1 MTIQTIQEYDK
12 IILIRKGEKMSK
24 ENNKQQMTAAQR
36 LLRLEDAVSTLDQ
49 VIYNQAQQFAA
60 MREALALLNEK
71 VSAMVTL
78 LSMGQTVSDS
88 SIDQVVEQKRIEEM
102 KKKVE
107 DLIKNGSLEK
117 AEEVTKKS
125 FVVVREINSE
135 TGAVINPRLQFVVNI
150 LNEESLQK
158 LLGKKAGESVKFVE
172 ENPAVIEIEEIYNI
186 ITKESE
192 TEKNNQNSETEVS
205 KKEEDKKVEQAQEQP
220 KV

>member
-1 MTIQTIQEYDK
+1 
-12 IILIRKGEKMSK
+12 MSK

-49 VIYNQAQQFAA
+49 IIYNQAQQFAA
-60 MREALALLNEK
+60 MREAITLLNEK
-71 VSAMVTL
+71 VNAMVTL
-78 LSMGQTVSDS
+78 LSMGQLVNDS
-88 SIDQVVEQKRIEEM
+88 SIDKVVEQKRIEEM

-107 DLIKNGSLEK
+107 DLLKNNSLEK

-125 FVVVREINSE
+125 FVVVREMNSE

-158 LLGKKAGESVKFVE
+158 ILGKKAGESVKFVE

-186 ITKESE
+186 VTKDAEIEKDSQASES
-192 TEKNNQNSETEVS
+192 NSL
-205 KKEEDKKVEQAQEQP
+205 EDKKVEQAQEQAQ
-220 KV
+220 V

>member
-1 MTIQTIQEYDK
+1 
-12 IILIRKGEKMSK
+12 MSK

-60 MREALALLNEK
+60 MREALTLLNEK

-78 LSMGQTVSDS
+78 LSMGQLVNDS

-158 LLGKKAGESVKFVE
+158 VLGKKAGDSVKFVE

-186 ITKESE
+186 VTKEAE
-192 TEKNNQNSETEVS
+192 TGTNTQNSETNS
-205 KKEEDKKVEQAQEQP
+205 SEEKKVEQAQEQAQ
-220 KV
+220 V

>member
-1 MTIQTIQEYDK
+1 
-12 IILIRKGEKMSK
+12 MSK

-78 LSMGQTVSDS
+78 LSMGQMVSDS